1 MYDGAACGVA
11 RIPAGKPVEGK
22 EKATGESLLSTVAL
36 ICLRGV
42 HLLFRSCIN
51 RRTLFVFAKYNVRRV
66 GSRGGTP
73 LVGGVGAKNPHDAPL
88 ATAFYSSPS

>member
-42 HLLFRSCIN
+42 HQSYSVPVSTGARCLFLQNTMFAGWGRGVEHPSLGAWG
-51 RRTLFVFAKYNVRRV
+51 RRTPTTL
-66 GSRGGTP
+66 
-73 LVGGVGAKNPHDAPL
+73 L
-88 ATAFYSSPS
+88 